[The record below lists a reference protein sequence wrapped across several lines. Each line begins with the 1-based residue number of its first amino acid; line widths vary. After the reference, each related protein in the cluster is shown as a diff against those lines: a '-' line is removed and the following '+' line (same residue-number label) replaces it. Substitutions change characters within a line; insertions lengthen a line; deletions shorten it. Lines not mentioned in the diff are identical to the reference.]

1 MSCSNQSWLALHAEL
16 GEDESEVPGMD
27 AWADDPM
34 GRNNR
39 SRMRQSRRENLPR
52 PALSVFPQLD
62 TIKRQRFE
70 QSLALLFTPWQIEIL
85 EKRALNIPL
94 SDAERQELSRRI
106 KPKVLALDDL
116 RDLKLLLPFFE

>member
-1 MSCSNQSWLALHAEL
+1 M
-16 GEDESEVPGMD
+16 DEIFS
-27 AWADDPM
+27 
-34 GRNNR
+34 
-39 SRMRQSRRENLPR
+39 
-52 PALSVFPQLD
+52 QLD

-106 KPKVLALDDL
+106 KPKVLAFDDL